1 MNRSQ
6 RQIERLGPAGAG
18 MKPGGI
24 EKPMNSGALESVA
37 HKMVANGRGILA
49 ADESSGTAD
58 KRLASVNVAQTMDNR
73 RAYREM
79 LFTTPNLGTYVSGTI
94 LYDETIRQSAAGG
107 QTFVSILDGQ
117 DIMPGIKVDTGAKVL
132 AASPDEKITEGLDG
146 LRERLTE
153 YVALGAKFTKWRA
166 VITIGDGI
174 PSGYCVDVNAHAL
187 ARYAALA
194 QEAGLVPIVEP
205 EVLMDGNHTIETCRN
220 VTETTLQAVFN
231 ALMDQRVVLEG
242 MILKPNM
249 VISAMDCPDQASI
262 EQVAEW
268 TVNTLKRRVPS
279 AVPGIAFLS
288 GGQSEE
294 VATAHLNAMNQLGT
308 APWLLSYSY
317 GRALQHSSLRTW
329 AGKSENEDAG
339 QKVLSHRAQMNSA
352 ASLGKWSANMEEA
365 A

>member
-1 MNRSQ
+1 
-6 RQIERLGPAGAG
+6 
-18 MKPGGI
+18 
-24 EKPMNSGALESVA
+24 MNSADLEAVA

-58 KRLASVNVAQTMDNR
+58 KRLSSVNVAKTEENR

-79 LFTTPNLGTYVSGTI
+79 LFTTPGLGAHISGTI
-94 LYDETIRQSAAGG
+94 LYDETIRQSAADGR
-107 QTFVSILDGQ
+107 TFVQVLGEQ
-117 DIMPGIKVDTGAKVL
+117 DILPGIKVDTGAKAL
-132 AASPDEKITEGLDG
+132 AGSPNEKITEGLDG
-146 LRERLTE
+146 LRDRMNE
-153 YVALGAKFTKWRA
+153 YVKLGAKFAKWRA

-174 PSGYCVDVNAHAL
+174 PTANCINVNAHAL

-205 EVLMDGNHTIETCRN
+205 EVLMDGAHTIETCRD
-220 VTETTLQAVFN
+220 VTEATLQVVFN
-231 ALMDQRVVLEG
+231 ALIDQGILLEG

-249 VISAMDCPDQASI
+249 VISALDCPQQAGV

-294 VATAHLNAMNQLGT
+294 AATAHLDAMNKLGT

-317 GRALQHSSLRTW
+317 GRALQHSALHTW
-329 AGKSENEDAG
+329 AGKAENAGGG
-339 QKVLSHRAQMNSA
+339 QKALSHRAAMNSA
-352 ASLGKWSANMEEA
+352 AALGKWSETLEKA